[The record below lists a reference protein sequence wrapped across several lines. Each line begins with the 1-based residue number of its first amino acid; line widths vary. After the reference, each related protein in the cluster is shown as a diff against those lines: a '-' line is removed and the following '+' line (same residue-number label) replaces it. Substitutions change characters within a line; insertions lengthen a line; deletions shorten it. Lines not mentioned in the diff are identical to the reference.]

1 MNRFHVHLNVADL
14 DASVRFY
21 SALFAAE
28 PTVLKPD
35 YAKWMLD
42 DPKVNFAISN
52 TGRMPGVD
60 HLGFQ
65 VETDADLGTLGNRL
79 EAAGAAIVPERAATC
94 CYARSDK
101 LWAEDPQGTRW
112 ESFRT
117 VGDATTYYAADAA
130 RSANGA
136 CCAPDAAPASSG
148 GEPAASCCGP
158 GSGCC

>member
-21 SALFAAE
+21 SALFAVE

-79 EAAGAAIVPERAATC
+79 EAAGAARPQCDPGTGTDRERQHQTAGIVGVLTDQVHPA
-94 CYARSDK
+94 
-101 LWAEDPQGTRW
+101 G
-112 ESFRT
+112 
-117 VGDATTYYAADAA
+117 G
-130 RSANGA
+130 G
-136 CCAPDAAPASSG
+136 PDAGRVG
-148 GEPAASCCGP
+148 GEP
-158 GSGCC
+158 